1 MSTVDNH
8 LGATTRITYASSTDE
23 FLRDDQRPVTR
34 WRTTLLFPVQ
44 VVARVEE
51 LDAISGGQLATRYR
65 YHRGYWDGVE
75 REFRGFAMVEQ
86 FDAELFPGADTVQ
99 FSPSTLTRSWFHP
112 GPVAAATAG
121 DWTEPDLRAEYSTVD
136 GPAPTRPPDQ
146 EAFLAGLPRPARPAA
161 LRAMRGPLPRTEP
174 GAPDRPHPGNP

>member
-51 LDAISGGQLATRYR
+51 LDAISGGQLTTRYR
-65 YHRGYWDGVE
+65 YHHGYWDGVE

-121 DWTEPDLRAEYSTVD
+121 DWTELDLRSEYSTVD
-136 GPAPTRPPDQ
+136 GPVLTRPPDQ
-146 EAFLAGLPRPARPAA
+146 EAFLAGLPRQVRRSA
-161 LRAMRGPLPRTEP
+161 LRAMRGQLLRTELYALD
-174 GAPDRPHPGNP
+174 GTDRVNR